1 MDGGTQTTETKVIQ
15 LSFFFPGDGVSCS
28 FVGSAELLL
37 DSCPSPQRSP
47 STSPAKE
54 TFLRLFFHFIIL
66 LLSLS
71 LPQRKIYYPH
81 PDLCCPLWALFPT
94 TCTVYFPLLHLL
106 LVHYFVL
113 HCPSLSLMSKPKPH
127 F

>member
-15 LSFFFPGDGVSCS
+15 LFFVFRGMGYHAVSLAQLSCCWTA
-28 FVGSAELLL
+28 VLLL
-37 DSCPSPQRSP
+37 NALPPLLLPR
-47 STSPAKE
+47 K
-54 TFLRLFFHFIIL
+54 HFCVFSFIL
-66 LLSLS
+66 LSSYCLS